1 MLINDITVNLG
12 YLSVNDDGSD
22 FFAFLKRVDLHT
34 VHNWLDIVNI
44 THFKVEHSG
53 KEQQGLVDCVR
64 LERKKGS
71 VNNAAQEG
79 GAT

>member
-1 MLINDITVNLG
+1 MPSTIG
-12 YLSVNDDGSD
+12 
-22 FFAFLKRVDLHT
+22 
-34 VHNWLDIVNI
+34 WIVNI

-64 LERKKGS
+64 LEREKGR
-71 VNNAAQEG
+71 VNDAAQEG